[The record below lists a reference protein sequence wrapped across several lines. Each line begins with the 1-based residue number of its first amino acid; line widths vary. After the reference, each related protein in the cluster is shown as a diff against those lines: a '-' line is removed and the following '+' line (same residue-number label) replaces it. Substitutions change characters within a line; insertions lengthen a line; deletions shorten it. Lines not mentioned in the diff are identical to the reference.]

1 MPREVSL
8 VLDRNRVEESNAG
21 DADGMVAALEL
32 VITPTIFGFLGYLLD
47 GALGTSPVFTVGFAA
62 ETENVREYALGKLE
76 HKKLDMIVANRV
88 GEECGF
94 DSDENTVDVYWD
106 GGERIFETAE
116 KTGLAREIVI
126 LVAERYELANT
137 KVGVCDASN

>member
-1 MPREVSL
+1 MTI
-8 VLDRNRVEESNAG
+8 
-21 DADGMVAALEL
+21 EL
-32 VITPTIFGFLGYLLD
+32 VR
-47 GALGTSPVFTVGFAA
+47 SPDILASVADLEDAPFTVGFAA
-62 ETENVREYALGKLE
+62 ETENVREYAIGKLE

-106 GGERIFETAE
+106 GGERSFETAE